1 MDVCSSYHCAICPKT
16 CTFHEMP
23 LLGHLALK
31 ICFLHHLTI
40 EEDAVVVQLHRRLLE
55 ASLCYLTTSAKYG
68 TKLAGERIM
77 LLVEGCVF
85 ALWVRVLLEGS
96 GASVMD

>member
-1 MDVCSSYHCAICPKT
+1 
-16 CTFHEMP
+16 MP

-40 EEDAVVVQLHRRLLE
+40 EEDAMVVQLHRRLLE

-68 TKLAGERIM
+68 TKLARE
-77 LLVEGCVF
+77 
-85 ALWVRVLLEGS
+85 
-96 GASVMD
+96 